1 MLVGDLI
8 SASMEEQLPLQAAE
22 LLGWHL
28 QRNYAKQQLDA
39 TDYKRLIA
47 LVDTSGAMFEWESEH
62 LKDLCA
68 NAFLKAASRKQL
80 E

>member
-28 QRNYAKQQLDA
+28 QRNYAKQQLAGVSRGEKENVVGDA
-39 TDYKRLIA
+39 
-47 LVDTSGAMFEWESEH
+47 E
-62 LKDLCA
+62 
-68 NAFLKAASRKQL
+68 
-80 E
+80 